1 MIELAIPTHGYGTEI
16 RANTTS
22 PGAFARFSRKACA
35 ERRVRRC
42 RPP

>member
-22 PGAFARFSRKACA
+22 LALLPALAGRHARNA
-35 ERRVRRC
+35 EFDVADHL
-42 RPP
+42 